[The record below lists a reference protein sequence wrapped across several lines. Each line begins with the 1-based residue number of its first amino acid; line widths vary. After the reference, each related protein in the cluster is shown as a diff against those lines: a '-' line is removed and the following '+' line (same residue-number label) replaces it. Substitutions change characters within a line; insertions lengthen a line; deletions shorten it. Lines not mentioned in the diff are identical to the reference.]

1 MWQSGNSARLRF
13 WCEACGIMPQ
23 IARELFPDYRQLSC
37 MGAVEGAC
45 LLLEHGADA

>member
-1 MWQSGNSARLRF
+1 
-13 WCEACGIMPQ
+13 MPQ